1 MRISKRL
8 ENLHHLAKSSLVSGR
23 HTTFDVYSIKKDN
36 EMAIFQR
43 LKLCH
48 WLRAHFSNLMGE
60 TFKSAT
66 PNSSIFF
73 SFTTKSQIFILA
85 ILIYGRNDIFLW
97 VFFPNSFY
105 YQLYSTPS
113 SEGTSERLFFF
124 SNLEKSSNWLPLISV
139 PSLLCLS
146 TSLNV
151 EVLLSRDCVADTIQ
165 S

>member
-1 MRISKRL
+1 
-8 ENLHHLAKSSLVSGR
+8 
-23 HTTFDVYSIKKDN
+23 
-36 EMAIFQR
+36 MAVMIYF
-43 LKLCH
+43 
-48 WLRAHFSNLMGE
+48 MG
-60 TFKSAT
+60 
-66 PNSSIFF
+66 
-73 SFTTKSQIFILA
+73 
-85 ILIYGRNDIFLW
+85 
-97 VFFPNSFY
+97 FFPNSFY

-113 SEGTSERLFFF
+113 SEGTSERLFF